1 MGKAHA
7 PVIRFDAFPSLAPAV
22 PGLELAVFPRPCG
35 VYFGDDR
42 RLGLP
47 APPTAATTGPP
58 SSPPPRSHN
67 QFVEKFM
74 TTENAAKYLGVTPQ
88 RVRQLVAR
96 EEIKAEKYGRDY
108 LLDSESV
115 RSYGKSRR
123 KPGRPKK

>member
-1 MGKAHA
+1 
-7 PVIRFDAFPSLAPAV
+7 
-22 PGLELAVFPRPCG
+22 
-35 VYFGDDR
+35 
-42 RLGLP
+42 
-47 APPTAATTGPP
+47 
-58 SSPPPRSHN
+58 
-67 QFVEKFM
+67 M

>member
-1 MGKAHA
+1 
-7 PVIRFDAFPSLAPAV
+7 
-22 PGLELAVFPRPCG
+22 
-35 VYFGDDR
+35 
-42 RLGLP
+42 
-47 APPTAATTGPP
+47 
-58 SSPPPRSHN
+58 
-67 QFVEKFM
+67 M
-74 TTENAAKYLGVTPQ
+74 TTDNAAKYLGVTPQ